1 VRRAHL
7 VDARVDGGLLLELY
21 SRDGMGTMIST
32 DFYECAP
39 APDPPWP
46 AGAGGR
52 GKARGRRAQGHPAGD
67 RRRPARHRAAAG
79 AAGA

>member
-1 VRRAHL
+1 
-7 VDARVDGGLLLELY
+7 
-21 SRDGMGTMIST
+21 MGTMIST

-39 APDPPWP
+39 ALMRLL

-52 GKARGRRAQGHPAGD
+52 GKARLARAQGHPAGD